1 MNYGFIIKVV
11 INEVLHPYST
21 EETGQFKV
29 ATYEIVNGNTLV
41 VDQQYSL
48 VNFRTSIPNTFKTI
62 TVNRT
67 STDPNTKTNLVFDLY
82 SSNYIPKD
90 GYIRV
95 YLPPTQVV
103 LDQGQQNIAPTCYK
117 GTAAT

>member
-1 MNYGFIIKVV
+1 MNYGFVIKIV
-11 INEVLHPYST
+11 INEVLYPYST

-29 ATYEIVNGNTLV
+29 ATYETFNGNLLV
-41 VDQQYSL
+41 IDQQYSL
-48 VNFRTSIPNTFKTI
+48 VTFRTSLPNTFKTI

-82 SSNYIPKD
+82 SSNYIPKE

-95 YLPPTQVV
+95 YLAPTQVV
-103 LDQGQQNIAPTCYK
+103 ID
-117 GTAAT
+117 